1 MMRKQQIAIIAF
13 AVWLT
18 IISVVMT
25 LAQSIDPGMFFGFS
39 FIGFLIF
46 VEFIAPKYVQ
56 PDSLRFIW
64 YLIVIGFVIFSAFV
78 IQKVL
83 DILELEIVI

>member
-1 MMRKQQIAIIAF
+1 MRKKQIAIIAF

-25 LAQSIDPGMFFGFS
+25 LAQSIDLGMYFSLS
-39 FIGFLIF
+39 FIGFLFI
-46 VEFIAPKYVQ
+46 VELIAPKYIQ
-56 PDSLRFIW
+56 PNSHRFIW
-64 YLIVIGFVIFSAFV
+64 YLIAIGFVIFSAIV
-78 IQKVL
+78 VQKVL